1 MTDVAKHKNSP
12 SLLARYEKVFS
23 VLFKYGFE
31 DVLAHPPF
39 NRFLPKFSKYIP
51 RREGKPVY
59 EFTRYE
65 RIRMVC
71 EELGTTFIKFAQI
84 AANRPDVL
92 PEELITE
99 LEQFQ
104 DQVPFIPAQDI
115 VSVITEDLGKAPEEL
130 FERFDREPVAS
141 ASIAQVH
148 RARLI
153 GGKEVV
159 LKIMRPGI
167 DVTIEEDIHILKQL
181 AGLMEDYFPQYQA
194 FQPLE
199 LVKMFER
206 SIRKELKFTV
216 EANNLRRF
224 AQQFRGNDRV
234 YVPDLYPEFCSDRI
248 ICMEYID
255 GYKITDQEAMEQI
268 GYSGPE
274 LAIAG
279 INLYFEQVFEH
290 GFFHADPHPGNIFV
304 MPDKKICFIDYGM
317 MGAIMDTDKEL
328 LADMLLAVSERD
340 VAGLKQALLRF
351 TPDGMVENEKELD
364 YDIVEF
370 FDIYSSMTL
379 DQIEGAEIIEGLNA
393 MFFAYKIKIPGNLL
407 LLLKALVIIEGVGLT
422 LDPHYNIIA
431 NIDPF
436 VRRLLRQKYGPD
448 KMAKRVAKTL
458 AGITQMAVGLPED
471 METIVRKIREGKLRI
486 EFEHK
491 GLEGLYHKM
500 DEVSNRMAVSI
511 LLAAL
516 ILGSSLLVLAEVPP
530 YVGNIPA
537 LGFGGFVI
545 AGLIALRLA
554 VSILRHGKF

>member
-1 MTDVAKHKNSP
+1 MTELAKHKNSP

-39 NRFLPKFSKYIP
+39 NRFLPKFNKYIP

-92 PEELITE
+92 PEELIAE

-104 DQVPFIPAQDI
+104 DQVPFIPTQDI

-130 FERFDREPVAS
+130 FERFDREPIAS

-148 RARLI
+148 RARLV

-181 AGLMEDYFPQYQA
+181 AGLMESYFPQYEA
-194 FQPLE
+194 FQPME

-224 AQQFRGNDRV
+224 AQQFRGNERV

-255 GYKITDQEAMEQI
+255 GHKITDLDTMQQI
-268 GYSGPE
+268 GYTGPE
-274 LAIAG
+274 LAVAG

-317 MGAIMDTDKEL
+317 MGAIMDSDKEL
-328 LADMLLAVSERD
+328 LADLLLAVSERD
-340 VAGLKQALLRF
+340 VDGLKQALLRF
-351 TPDGMVENEKELD
+351 TPDGTVENEKELD

-379 DQIEGAEIIEGLNA
+379 DQIEGTEIIEGLNA

-448 KMAKRVAKTL
+448 KMAKRAVKTL
-458 AGITQMAVGLPED
+458 ADITKMATGLPED

-491 GLEGLYHKM
+491 GLEGLYQKM

-511 LLAAL
+511 LLAAIL
-516 ILGSSLLVLAEVPP
+516 LGSSLIVLAEVPP

-554 VSILRHGKF
+554 ISILRHGKF

>member
-1 MTDVAKHKNSP
+1 MTDVVRHKSSP
-12 SLLARYEKVFS
+12 SLLARYEKVIS
-23 VLFKYGFE
+23 VLLKYGFE
-31 DVLAHPPF
+31 DILAHPPF
-39 NRFLPKFSKYIP
+39 SRFLPKLSKYAP
-51 RREGKPVY
+51 RRNGRSVY
-59 EFTRYE
+59 ESTRYE

-92 PEELITE
+92 PDELISE
-99 LEQFQ
+99 LGRFH
-104 DQVPFIPAQDI
+104 DHVPFIPAQNI
-115 VSVITEDLGKAPEEL
+115 VSVIKEDLGKEPEEL
-130 FERFDREPVAS
+130 FERFDRTPIAS

-181 AGLMEDYFPQYQA
+181 AGLMESYFPQYQA
-194 FQPLE
+194 FQPME

-206 SIRKELKFTV
+206 SIRKELKFSI
-216 EANNLRRF
+216 EGNNMRRF
-224 AQQFRGNDRV
+224 AQQFRGNDRI

-248 ICMEYID
+248 ICMEFID
-255 GYKITDQEAMEQI
+255 GCKITDLEALEKI
-268 GYSGPE
+268 GFTGPE
-274 LAIAG
+274 LALAG

-304 MPDKKICFIDYGM
+304 MPNKKICFIDYGM
-317 MGAIMDTDKEL
+317 MGTVMDSDKEL
-328 LADMLLAVSERD
+328 LADLLLAVSNRD

-351 TPDGMVENEKELD
+351 TPEGTVENEKELD
-364 YDIVEF
+364 YDVIEF
-370 FDIYSSMTL
+370 FEIYSSMTL
-379 DQIEGAEIIEGLNA
+379 DQIEGQEIIEGLNA
-393 MFFAYKIKIPGNLL
+393 MFFTYKIKIPANLL
-407 LLLKALVIIEGVGLT
+407 LLLKALVIIEGVGLF

-436 VRRLLRQKYGPD
+436 VRRLLRQKYGPE
-448 KMAKRVAKTL
+448 KMAERVVGAL
-458 AGITQMAVGLPED
+458 AGFTEMAVGLPED
-471 METIVRKIREGKLRI
+471 IETIVRKIREGKLRI

-491 GLEGLYHKM
+491 GLEGMYQKM
-500 DEVSNRMAVSI
+500 DEVSNRMAISI

-516 ILGSSLLVLAEVPP
+516 ILGSALIVLAQVPP

-545 AGLIALRLA
+545 AGLIALRLGI
-554 VSILRHGKF
+554 SILRHGKF